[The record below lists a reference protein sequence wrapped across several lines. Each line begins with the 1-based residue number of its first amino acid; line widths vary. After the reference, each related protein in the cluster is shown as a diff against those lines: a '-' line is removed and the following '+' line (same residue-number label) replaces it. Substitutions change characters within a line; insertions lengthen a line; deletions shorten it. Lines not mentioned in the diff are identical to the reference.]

1 MNKLLIAICAL
12 CSTMLWA
19 QDLPFLNASGFVD
32 GAYFYDGNANPDSG
46 EFNAFSLD
54 QVEVDLQKVLGEK
67 GFVRADIEFV
77 NGMDPMN
84 AVDYIEQ
91 GFMQYNVPVND
102 KTLELVFGKFNAPIG
117 FELLDPVDM
126 YQYSHSEVFTYGLPT
141 NLTGLKGAMHF
152 CEKIDA
158 QAYVVNGWDNNTENN
173 DALTFGARLGLMPV
187 DKIGLGLSAIT
198 GAETPGKD
206 AKNRTVIDVDVTATP
221 SEQLLIGGELN
232 IGSESEAAMVDGK
245 LVDAGWLGFMLMGH
259 YNFNETFGLTGRI
272 GSFSDDYGIRT
283 GMPQSKDLTYTSITV
298 APTVSL
304 GEGMGCLLEI
314 RMDSANEQVWLDSD
328 GKATDS
334 RMTAAFEVTYGF

>member
-1 MNKLLIAICAL
+1 MN
-12 CSTMLWA
+12 
-19 QDLPFLNASGFVD
+19 G
-32 GAYFYDGNANPDSG
+32 G
-46 EFNAFSLD
+46 
-54 QVEVDLQKVLGEK
+54 LQ
-67 GFVRADIEFV
+67 R
-77 NGMDPMN
+77 NSP
-84 AVDYIEQ
+84 
-91 GFMQYNVPVND
+91 
-102 KTLELVFGKFNAPIG
+102 
-117 FELLDPVDM
+117 
-126 YQYSHSEVFTYGLPT
+126 
-141 NLTGLKGAMHF
+141 
-152 CEKIDA
+152 
-158 QAYVVNGWDNNTENN
+158 
-173 DALTFGARLGLMPV
+173 RL
-187 DKIGLGLSAIT
+187 S
-198 GAETPGKD
+198 TPGQRDGQMQQRHGKN
-206 AKNRTVIDVDVTATP
+206 ARCRKQGCQRMPCPQQRQRCENRTVIDVDVTATP